1 MIVWF
6 TGQPGAGKTT
16 LALGLQ
22 SVLRRQGLAVVHLDG
37 EFVREV
43 MANQDYGPAGRVR
56 NVLIGQR
63 LATKIHEEGIDV
75 VASFVSPQRQLRD
88 AFKLRFPVVEVY
100 VHTTEV
106 RGREA
111 FFVPDYE
118 PPLRDFIEIDTTG
131 VTVESC
137 VVRILKVLSKM

>member
-16 LALGLQ
+16 LALALQ
-22 SVLRRQGLAVVHLDG
+22 SVLRGRGLPVVHLDG
-37 EFVREV
+37 EFIREV

-63 LATKIHEEGIDV
+63 LAAKLHQDDVGV
-75 VASFVSPQRQLRD
+75 VASFVSPQRELRE
-88 AFKLRFPVVEVY
+88 AFKVRLPVVEVY
-100 VHTTEV
+100 VHTTEI

-118 PPLRDFIEIDTTG
+118 PPLRDFIDVDTTG
-131 VTVESC
+131 VPVEDC
-137 VVRILKVLSKM
+137 VARILGALPGK